1 MYKNHGS
8 IAGVTFKN
16 HLIEELFRKV
26 ATKAFADDGSE
37 KDTAESTNEPAE
49 SQKHTFNFEDL
60 IKKARKEEK
69 DKLYPKIKDLQ
80 TQNSALTEQHNSDL
94 LRIAELEEELKEA
107 KESSNGSSESQKVT
121 DLKKEVKQLKAE
133 KKELEE
139 KVSTLEAEP
148 TVDENEL
155 RATIEQEYEEKFK
168 VKEYRMEQLAKHTD
182 DIFTPELVIGNT
194 NEEIDASIQREIERS
209 NEIKGRLG
217 VTGNTSVNNQHRTP
231 KSPSNP
237 SVSRIQDSQLDL
249 NSLATMD
256 VNSPEYRE
264 LRKQL
269 GLK

>member
-8 IAGVTFKN
+8 IVGTSFKK

-26 ATKAFADDGSE
+26 ATKAFADEGGE
-37 KDTAESTNEPAE
+37 KEPSNEPTE
-49 SQKHTFNFEDL
+49 PTKPSFNFEDL

-133 KKELEE
+133 KKELKE
-139 KVSTLEAEP
+139 KVSTLEATP

-217 VTGNTSVNNQHRTP
+217 VGTGSNPSVNNQHRTP
-231 KSPSNP
+231 KAPSNP
-237 SVSRIQDSQLDL
+237 SVSRIQDNQLDL

-256 VNSPEYRE
+256 VSSPEYKE